1 MRLPASLRYAIPR
14 LRHRVRMLWG
24 NRWGLGAE
32 ILATVI
38 VGLLAAL
45 IVLLPIAL
53 GLGAAWLFNHHFR

>member
-1 MRLPASLRYAIPR
+1 
-14 LRHRVRMLWG
+14 MLWG